1 MALIK
6 CPKCGKQISDKA
18 ANCIG
23 CGVELA
29 AISKCEECGEVIL
42 PGVAACPNCGCPV
55 ENAAAETVKPAPA
68 VLPTPEPVKQ
78 PEPVTSVSKPV
89 PEPAA
94 TAVQPIPEPV
104 AAMPM
109 PAATTVPQP
118 AAPAVQQ
125 TATAPFDE
133 AVLIEG
139 DSGKLKSSLVWGI
152 VDIVFGTSL
161 AVLLMLLNPFL
172 GVLDFILFIHF
183 GIQSLREYLGYQ
195 IKVTQ
200 TAITGYAYYVCFGGV
215 ARFKVDLP
223 INSVASVTKVAKNS
237 IMIITNEKKKYR
249 FNKLTNRDQIFDVIN
264 SLISSR

>member
-6 CPKCGKQISDKA
+6 CPECGREISDKA
-18 ANCIG
+18 PTCPG
-23 CGVELA
+23 CGFAPASVR
-29 AISKCEECGEVIL
+29 KCEECGEVIL
-42 PGVAACPNCGCPV
+42 PGVAACPNCGCPI
-55 ENAAAETVKPAPA
+55 EDAAAEDVY
-68 VLPTPEPVKQ
+68 
-78 PEPVTSVSKPV
+78 PVTQSAPSFVTQ

-94 TAVQPIPEPV
+94 TAVQPIPKPA
-104 AAMPM
+104 AAMPKL
-109 PAATTVPQP
+109 AAATVPQP

-249 FNKLTNRDQIFDVIN
+249 FNKLSNRDQIFDVIN